1 MVCPRGAGLILKRRE
16 FLEGVA
22 DLAPVLVAVI
32 PIGLLWGT
40 LASAKGLSVLES
52 VLMSIIVFAGAAQ
65 FVAVEMWQEPAPILL
80 LIFAAFIVN
89 IRHVLMSA
97 SVSRHIEK
105 IPRKLHPLVAYLLV
119 DESWALTERRALRKP
134 VTLAYYLGV
143 TLPMAFSWYVA
154 TGVGALLGRSLGN
167 PAAIGLDF
175 AFSALFISILMGFW
189 KGRRT
194 AGVLAASGGV
204 AAATHL
210 AIDGPWYIVA
220 GGLAGALFAALAY
233 DGVDR
238 T

>member
-16 FLEGVA
+16 FLDGVA
-22 DLAPVLVAVI
+22 DLAPVLVAVV

-40 LASAKGLSVLES
+40 LASAKGLTLLEA
-52 VLMSIIVFAGAAQ
+52 VLMSALVFAGAAQ
-65 FVAVEMWQEPAPILL
+65 FVAVEMWHDPAPVLL
-80 LIFAAFIVN
+80 LVFAALIVN
-89 IRHVLMSA
+89 ARHVLMSA
-97 SVSRHIEK
+97 SVSRHLEK
-105 IPRKLHPLVAYLLV
+105 IPRGLHPLVAYLLV
-119 DESWALTERRALRKP
+119 DESWALTERRALKRP

-143 TLPMAFSWYVA
+143 TLPMAVSWYVS
-154 TGVGALLGRSLGN
+154 TGVGAVLGRSLGD

-175 AFSALFISILMGFW
+175 AFSALFVSILMGFW

-204 AAATHL
+204 AAATYL
-210 AIDGPWYIVA
+210 AIDGPWYIMA
-220 GGLAGALFAALAY
+220 GGLAGALAAALSY

>member
-1 MVCPRGAGLILKRRE
+1 MKRNE

-40 LASAKGLSVLES
+40 LASAKGLSLLEA
-52 VLMSIIVFAGAAQ
+52 VLMSVVVFAGAAQ
-65 FVAVEMWQEPAPILL
+65 FVAVEMWRDPAPILL
-80 LIFAAFIVN
+80 LTFTAFIVN

-97 SVSRHIEK
+97 SVSRHMDR
-105 IPRKLHPLVAYLLV
+105 IPRRFQPLLAYLLV

-134 VTLAYYLGV
+134 VTLAYYLGI
-143 TLPMAFSWYVA
+143 TLPMAFSWYLA
-154 TGVGALLGRSLGN
+154 TAVGALLGRSLGD

-194 AGVLAASGGV
+194 AGVLAASGSV

-210 AIDGPWYIVA
+210 AIEGPWYIVA

-233 DGVDR
+233 DEVDR

>member
-1 MVCPRGAGLILKRRE
+1 MVRPRGTGLILKRSE
-16 FLEGVA
+16 FLEGLA

-40 LASAKGLSVLES
+40 LASAKGLSVFEA
-52 VLMSIIVFAGAAQ
+52 VLMSVIVFAGAAQ
-65 FVAVEMWQEPAPILL
+65 FVAVEMWRDPAPILL
-80 LIFAAFIVN
+80 LTFAAFIVN

-97 SVSRHIEK
+97 SVSRHMGK
-105 IPRKLHPLVAYLLV
+105 IPRRLHPFVAYLLV
-119 DESWALTERRALRKP
+119 DESWALTERRALKKP
-134 VTLAYYLGV
+134 VTFSYYLGV
-143 TLPMAFSWYVA
+143 TVPMALSWYVS
-154 TGVGALLGRSLGN
+154 TGIGALLGRSLGD

-204 AAATHL
+204 AAVTHL
-210 AIDGPWYIVA
+210 AFEGPWYIVA
-220 GGLAGALFAALAY
+220 GGLAGALFAALTY